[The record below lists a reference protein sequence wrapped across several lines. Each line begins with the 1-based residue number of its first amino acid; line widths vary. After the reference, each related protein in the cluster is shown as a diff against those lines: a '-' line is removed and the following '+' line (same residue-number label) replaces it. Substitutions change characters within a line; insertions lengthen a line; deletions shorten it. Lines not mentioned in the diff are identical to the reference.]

1 MAEKEFEHD
10 DPMELVGSVLP
21 LGDSDLEAMGL
32 TFVEELARMDW
43 SQEEILTIFSDPFYR
58 GPHTVYRA
66 RGAEY
71 VKQLIVAVMGSDN
84 PTPKAEGP
92 QRMTEAMAIRA
103 NSVRADFVPITSIKP
118 LNRVR
123 DGS

>member
-1 MAEKEFEHD
+1 MSEKQFEDD
-10 DPMELVGSVLP
+10 DPMELVGDVI
-21 LGDSDLEAMGL
+21 GISDYDMEEMGL

-66 RGAEY
+66 KGAEY
-71 VKQLIVAVMGSDN
+71 VKRLIVSVMGSDN
-84 PTPKAEGP
+84 PTPKPGGPGRMAE
-92 QRMTEAMAIRA
+92 ADVIRA

-118 LNRVR
+118 A
-123 DGS
+123 G